1 MKNLNE
7 KLGAKLD
14 RTKLSA
20 GADES
25 DLLFEYKSEP
35 IENLPYNILKA
46 GENACKIITFCDK
59 IGSTMRDVSCGLRG
73 VMSDKTKGKSEEN
86 GSILNDLCGAEKNKS
101 KGKCSVSKMSGS
113 GKNSASKMS
122 GSGKIGVQKSES
134 EKNGGE
140 GVKEI
145 SQGESIGL
153 KEQIANGQSLCDAEE
168 VERESVRR
176 KVSGVSDSENFRSES
191 EKSGSGRKNLRSNL
205 NEDVDG
211 SYYKASH
218 LKNDFSGS
226 VTDEKENFQNVSVE
240 NESGRAGREKC
251 VKLSDAEKREIR
263 ELARLRVAE
272 MQKMEEGVHPVFM
285 RGATRVLSDKDK
297 IRLENE
303 YVKFGLRAKNE
314 NAEAGE
320 EVNYGSESANQNGE
334 SVLVDA
340 SERNDVRFGKGES
353 VELGND
359 INVVG
364 NGEGARY
371 GNGEDTRLNNG
382 SNIRIDNGEGVK
394 LKSKCPIDFLG
405 NGNKG
410 VSYNSKQENLD
421 DGFSY
426 VGSSLKGLD
435 EYEQVSKCILCSPN
449 VAYGERV
456 DDEYAKNDLIS
467 YGRLVFDNSDNVNKD
482 LDGDLERIGKVSNK
496 NLDGKTAGVSK
507 LMSQSEEKIGA
518 NVKTSVDEKL
528 GAGRVDNSGFESE
541 NVGKCKS
548 NANKFKSSS
557 EDGNNVNVCG
567 VSKSA
572 VGNTTSVGEMVE
584 NSQAES
590 FVDRDLELQE
600 KSKRKKGKAKAYI
613 VGAGDVND
621 CFPAGK
627 FDNFDRK
634 MVLNASVI
642 GLDEEFIPMEV
653 KNCELLNM
661 RLDKRDVKFWGEK
674 EWAKFFIKVDPCLNM
689 CIDYCD
695 RLVEKM
701 VMLGGFST
709 ESMAYGSAENMFND
723 MIDLIERKKM
733 YLRLKKFVDRLKKEL
748 DAVDEKIIA
757 YFVFGENTK
766 DELLEIMSRRTVYR
780 RASKIIK
787 KLADFCVARGYTASW
802 LYEKFGMVV

>member
-14 RTKLSA
+14 RTNLSA

-101 KGKCSVSKMSGS
+101 KSNFRV
-113 GKNSASKMS
+113 SKMS

-176 KVSGVSDSENFRSES
+176 KFSGVSDSENFGSES
-191 EKSGSGRKNLRSNL
+191 EKSGSGRKNLRANL
-205 NEDVDG
+205 NKDVGNG

-218 LKNDFSGS
+218 FKNDFSGS
-226 VTDEKENFQNVSVE
+226 VTDEKKNFQNVSVE

-320 EVNYGSESANQNGE
+320 EINYGSESANQNGE

-382 SNIRIDNGEGVK
+382 SNIRIDNGESVKLDNGEGVK

-410 VSYNSKQENLD
+410 VSYNSKQGNLD

-449 VAYGERV
+449 VAYGESV
-456 DDEYAKNDLIS
+456 DDEYAKNDLVS

-482 LDGDLERIGKVSNK
+482 LDGDLERTGEVSNK
-496 NLDGKTAGVSK
+496 NLDGKKAGVSK
-507 LMSQSEEKIGA
+507 LMSRSEEKIGA

-548 NANKFKSSS
+548 NDS
-557 EDGNNVNVCG
+557 EFESGESVCG

-584 NSQAES
+584 NSQVES

-600 KSKRKKGKAKAYI
+600 KSKRKKGKSKAYI

-701 VMLGGFST
+701 VMLGGFT
-709 ESMAYGSAENMFND
+709 AESMAYGSAENMFND

-733 YLRLKKFVDRLKKEL
+733 YLRLKKFVDRMKKEL

>member
-73 VMSDKTKGKSEEN
+73 IMSDKTKGKSEEN

-113 GKNSASKMS
+113 GK
-122 GSGKIGVQKSES
+122 IGVQKSES
-134 EKNGGE
+134 EKNSGE

-176 KVSGVSDSENFRSES
+176 KVSGVSDSENLESES

-205 NEDVDG
+205 NKDVGNG

-218 LKNDFSGS
+218 FKNDFSGS

-334 SVLVDA
+334 
-340 SERNDVRFGKGES
+340 
-353 VELGND
+353 
-359 INVVG
+359 
-364 NGEGARY
+364 
-371 GNGEDTRLNNG
+371 
-382 SNIRIDNGEGVK
+382 GVK

-410 VSYNSKQENLD
+410 VSYNSKQKNLD

-449 VAYGERV
+449 VAYGESV
-456 DDEYAKNDLIS
+456 DDEYAKNDLVS

-482 LDGDLERIGKVSNK
+482 LDGDLERTGKVSNK
-496 NLDGKTAGVSK
+496 NLDGKKAGVSK
-507 LMSQSEEKIGA
+507 LMSRSEEKIGA

-528 GAGRVDNSGFESE
+528 GDSRISESVLQSK
-541 NVGKCKS
+541 NFDKCKS
-548 NANKFKSSS
+548 NDS
-557 EDGNNVNVCG
+557 EFESGESACG

-584 NSQAES
+584 NSQVES

-780 RASKIIK
+780 RAS
-787 KLADFCVARGYTASW
+787 
-802 LYEKFGMVV
+802 

>member
-14 RTKLSA
+14 RTNLSA

-86 GSILNDLCGAEKNKS
+86 GSIMNDLCGAEKNKS

-113 GKNSASKMS
+113 GK
-122 GSGKIGVQKSES
+122 IGVQKSES
-134 EKNGGE
+134 EKNSGE

-176 KVSGVSDSENFRSES
+176 KVSGVSDSENFGSES

-205 NEDVDG
+205 NEDVGG

-218 LKNDFSGS
+218 FKNDSSGS

-320 EVNYGSESANQNGE
+320 EVNYGSK
-334 SVLVDA
+334 SVKL
-340 SERNDVRFGKGES
+340 
-353 VELGND
+353 
-359 INVVG
+359 
-364 NGEGARY
+364 
-371 GNGEDTRLNNG
+371 
-382 SNIRIDNGEGVK
+382 DNGEGVK

-449 VAYGERV
+449 VAYGESV
-456 DDEYAKNDLIS
+456 DDEYAKNDLVS

-482 LDGDLERIGKVSNK
+482 LDGDLERTGKVSNK
-496 NLDGKTAGVSK
+496 NLDGKTAGVGK
-507 LMSQSEEKIGA
+507 LMSRSEEKIGA

-548 NANKFKSSS
+548 NVNKFKSSS
-557 EDGNNVNVCG
+557 ADGNNVNVCG

-584 NSQAES
+584 NSQVES

-627 FDNFDRK
+627 VDNFDRK

>member
-1 MKNLNE
+1 MKILNE

-14 RTKLSA
+14 RTNLSA

-35 IENLPYNILKA
+35 IENLPYNILKT

-113 GKNSASKMS
+113 GK
-122 GSGKIGVQKSES
+122 IGVQKSES
-134 EKNGGE
+134 EKNSGGSE
-140 GVKEI
+140 KLLGGSV
-145 SQGESIGL
+145 GL

-205 NEDVDG
+205 NKDVGNG

-218 LKNDFSGS
+218 FKNDFSGS

-320 EVNYGSESANQNGE
+320 EVNCGSESANQN
-334 SVLVDA
+334 D
-340 SERNDVRFGKGES
+340 
-353 VELGND
+353 
-359 INVVG
+359 
-364 NGEGARY
+364 
-371 GNGEDTRLNNG
+371 
-382 SNIRIDNGEGVK
+382 EGVK

-449 VAYGERV
+449 VAYGESV
-456 DDEYAKNDLIS
+456 DDEYAKNDLVS

-482 LDGDLERIGKVSNK
+482 LDGDLERTGKVSNK
-496 NLDGKTAGVSK
+496 NLDGKKAGVGK
-507 LMSQSEEKIGA
+507 LMSRSEEKIGA

-548 NANKFKSSS
+548 NDSEFESSS

-572 VGNTTSVGEMVE
+572 VGNTTSVDEMVE
-584 NSQAES
+584 NSQVES
-590 FVDRDLELQE
+590 FEDRDTELQE
-600 KSKRKKGKAKAYI
+600 KSKRKKGKTKAYI

-701 VMLGGFST
+701 VMLGGFT
-709 ESMAYGSAENMFND
+709 AESMAYGSAENMFND

>member
-73 VMSDKTKGKSEEN
+73 IMSDKTKGKSEEN

-113 GKNSASKMS
+113 GKF
-122 GSGKIGVQKSES
+122 GVQKSES
-134 EKNGGE
+134 EKNSGGS
-140 GVKEI
+140 VKLLGG
-145 SQGESIGL
+145 SVGL

-176 KVSGVSDSENFRSES
+176 KVSGVSDSENFGSES

-205 NEDVDG
+205 NKDVGNG

-218 LKNDFSGS
+218 FKNDFSGS

-320 EVNYGSESANQNGE
+320 EVNCGSES
-334 SVLVDA
+334 VKL
-340 SERNDVRFGKGES
+340 
-353 VELGND
+353 
-359 INVVG
+359 
-364 NGEGARY
+364 
-371 GNGEDTRLNNG
+371 
-382 SNIRIDNGEGVK
+382 DNGEVVK

-410 VSYNSKQENLD
+410 VSYNSKQKNLD

-449 VAYGERV
+449 VAYGESV
-456 DDEYAKNDLIS
+456 DDEYAKNDLVS

-482 LDGDLERIGKVSNK
+482 LDGDLERTGKVSNK
-496 NLDGKTAGVSK
+496 NLDGKKAGVGK
-507 LMSQSEEKIGA
+507 LMSRSEEKIGA

-584 NSQAES
+584 NSQVES
-590 FVDRDLELQE
+590 FVDRDSELQE

-627 FDNFDRK
+627 VDNFDRK

>member
-14 RTKLSA
+14 RTNLSA

-73 VMSDKTKGKSEEN
+73 IMSDKTKGKSEEN

-101 KGKCSVSKMSGS
+101 KSNFRV
-113 GKNSASKMS
+113 SKMS

-176 KVSGVSDSENFRSES
+176 KVSGVSDSESLESES

-205 NEDVDG
+205 NKDVGNG

-218 LKNDFSGS
+218 FKNDFSGS

-320 EVNYGSESANQNGE
+320 EVNYGSK
-334 SVLVDA
+334 SVKL
-340 SERNDVRFGKGES
+340 
-353 VELGND
+353 
-359 INVVG
+359 
-364 NGEGARY
+364 
-371 GNGEDTRLNNG
+371 
-382 SNIRIDNGEGVK
+382 DNGEGVK

-410 VSYNSKQENLD
+410 VSYISKQENLD

-449 VAYGERV
+449 VAYGESV
-456 DDEYAKNDLIS
+456 DDEYAKNDLVS

-482 LDGDLERIGKVSNK
+482 LDGDLERTGKVSNK
-496 NLDGKTAGVSK
+496 NLDGKTAGVGK
-507 LMSQSEEKIGA
+507 LMSRSEEKIGA

-584 NSQAES
+584 NAQVES

-733 YLRLKKFVDRLKKEL
+733 YLRLKNFVDRLKKEL

>member
-134 EKNGGE
+134 EKNSGGS
-140 GVKEI
+140 VKLL
-145 SQGESIGL
+145 GESIGL
-153 KEQIANGQSLCDAEE
+153 KEQIANGQSLCNAEE

-176 KVSGVSDSENFRSES
+176 KVNDVSDSEGLESES
-191 EKSGSGRKNLRSNL
+191 EKSGSGRKNLRVNL
-205 NEDVDG
+205 NEDVGNG

-218 LKNDFSGS
+218 FKNDFSGS

-320 EVNYGSESANQNGE
+320 EVNCGSECANQ
-334 SVLVDA
+334 
-340 SERNDVRFGKGES
+340 
-353 VELGND
+353 
-359 INVVG
+359 
-364 NGEGARY
+364 
-371 GNGEDTRLNNG
+371 
-382 SNIRIDNGEGVK
+382 NGEGVK

-410 VSYNSKQENLD
+410 VSYNSKQKNLD

-449 VAYGERV
+449 VAYGESV
-456 DDEYAKNDLIS
+456 DDEYAKNDLVS

-482 LDGDLERIGKVSNK
+482 LDGDLERTGKVSNK
-496 NLDGKTAGVSK
+496 NLDGKKAGVSK
-507 LMSQSEEKIGA
+507 LMSRSEEKIGA

-548 NANKFKSSS
+548 NDS
-557 EDGNNVNVCG
+557 EFESGESACG

-572 VGNTTSVGEMVE
+572 VGNTTSVGEMVG

-590 FVDRDLELQE
+590 FVDRDSELQE
-600 KSKRKKGKAKAYI
+600 KSKRKKGKTKAYI

-701 VMLGGFST
+701 VMLGGFT
-709 ESMAYGSAENMFND
+709 AESMAYGSAENMFND

>member
-14 RTKLSA
+14 RTNLSA

-86 GSILNDLCGAEKNKS
+86 GAILNDLCGAEKNKS
-101 KGKCSVSKMSGS
+101 KSKCSV
-113 GKNSASKMS
+113 SKMS

-134 EKNGGE
+134 EKNSGE

-176 KVSGVSDSENFRSES
+176 KVSSVSGSENFGSES

-205 NEDVDG
+205 NKDVGNG

-218 LKNDFSGS
+218 FKNDFSGS

-320 EVNYGSESANQNGE
+320 EVNYGSES
-334 SVLVDA
+334 VKL
-340 SERNDVRFGKGES
+340 
-353 VELGND
+353 
-359 INVVG
+359 
-364 NGEGARY
+364 
-371 GNGEDTRLNNG
+371 
-382 SNIRIDNGEGVK
+382 DNGEGVK

-410 VSYNSKQENLD
+410 VSYNSKQKNLD

-449 VAYGERV
+449 VAYGESV
-456 DDEYAKNDLIS
+456 DDEYAKNDLVS

-482 LDGDLERIGKVSNK
+482 LDGDLERTGKVSNK
-496 NLDGKTAGVSK
+496 NLDGKKAGVSK
-507 LMSQSEEKIGA
+507 LMSRSEEKIGA

-584 NSQAES
+584 NSQVES

>member
-14 RTKLSA
+14 RTNLSA

-134 EKNGGE
+134 EKNGSE

-176 KVSGVSDSENFRSES
+176 KVSGVSDSENFGSES
-191 EKSGSGRKNLRSNL
+191 EKSGSGRKNLRANL
-205 NEDVDG
+205 NKDVGNG
-211 SYYKASH
+211 SHYKASH
-218 LKNDFSGS
+218 FKNDFSGS
-226 VTDEKENFQNVSVE
+226 VTDEKKNFQNVSVE

-314 NAEAGE
+314 NTEAGE
-320 EVNYGSESANQNGE
+320 KVNYGSESANQN
-334 SVLVDA
+334 D
-340 SERNDVRFGKGES
+340 ES
-353 VELGND
+353 VELG
-359 INVVG
+359 
-364 NGEGARY
+364 
-371 GNGEDTRLNNG
+371 
-382 SNIRIDNGEGVK
+382 NGEGVK

-449 VAYGERV
+449 VAYGESV
-456 DDEYAKNDLIS
+456 DDEYAKNDLVS

-482 LDGDLERIGKVSNK
+482 LDGDLERTGKVSNK
-496 NLDGKTAGVSK
+496 NLDGKKAGVGK
-507 LMSQSEEKIGA
+507 LMSRSEEKIGA

-548 NANKFKSSS
+548 NVNKFKNSS
-557 EDGNNVNVCG
+557 EDGNNVSACG

-584 NSQAES
+584 NSQFES

-600 KSKRKKGKAKAYI
+600 KSKRKKGKSKAYI

>member
-14 RTKLSA
+14 RTNLSA

-86 GSILNDLCGAEKNKS
+86 GSIMNDLCGAEKNKS
-101 KGKCSVSKMSGS
+101 KSKCSV
-113 GKNSASKMS
+113 SKMS

-134 EKNGGE
+134 EKNSGGS
-140 GVKEI
+140 VKLLGG
-145 SQGESIGL
+145 SVGL

-168 VERESVRR
+168 VESESVRR
-176 KVSGVSDSENFRSES
+176 KVSGVSGSENFGSES

-205 NEDVDG
+205 NKDVGNG

-218 LKNDFSGS
+218 FKNDFSGS

-320 EVNYGSESANQNGE
+320 EVNYGS
-334 SVLVDA
+334 
-340 SERNDVRFGKGES
+340 KS
-353 VELGND
+353 VEL
-359 INVVG
+359 
-364 NGEGARY
+364 
-371 GNGEDTRLNNG
+371 
-382 SNIRIDNGEGVK
+382 DNGEGVK

-410 VSYNSKQENLD
+410 VSYNSKQKNLD

-449 VAYGERV
+449 VAYGESV
-456 DDEYAKNDLIS
+456 DDEYAKNDLVS

-482 LDGDLERIGKVSNK
+482 LDGDLERTGKVSNK
-496 NLDGKTAGVSK
+496 NLDGKTAGVGK
-507 LMSQSEEKIGA
+507 LMSRSEEKIGA

-548 NANKFKSSS
+548 NVNKFKSSS

-584 NSQAES
+584 NSQVES

-627 FDNFDRK
+627 VDNFDRK

-802 LYEKFGMVV
+802 LYEKFGMV

>member
-14 RTKLSA
+14 RTNLSA

-113 GKNSASKMS
+113 GK
-122 GSGKIGVQKSES
+122 IGVQKSES
-134 EKNGGE
+134 EKNSGE

-176 KVSGVSDSENFRSES
+176 KVSSVSGSENFGSES

-205 NEDVDG
+205 NKDVGNG

-218 LKNDFSGS
+218 FKNDFSGS
-226 VTDEKENFQNVSVE
+226 ETDEKENFQNVSVE

-320 EVNYGSESANQNGE
+320 EVNYGSK
-334 SVLVDA
+334 SVKL
-340 SERNDVRFGKGES
+340 
-353 VELGND
+353 
-359 INVVG
+359 
-364 NGEGARY
+364 
-371 GNGEDTRLNNG
+371 
-382 SNIRIDNGEGVK
+382 DNGEGVK

-410 VSYNSKQENLD
+410 VSYNSKQKNLD

-449 VAYGERV
+449 VAYGESV
-456 DDEYAKNDLIS
+456 DDEYAKNDLVS

-482 LDGDLERIGKVSNK
+482 LDGDLERVGKVSNK
-496 NLDGKTAGVSK
+496 NLDGKKAGVGK
-507 LMSQSEEKIGA
+507 LMSRSEEKIGA

-528 GAGRVDNSGFESE
+528 GDSRISESVLQSK
-541 NVGKCKS
+541 NFGKCKS
-548 NANKFKSSS
+548 NDS
-557 EDGNNVNVCG
+557 EFESGESACG

-584 NSQAES
+584 NSQVES

-600 KSKRKKGKAKAYI
+600 KSKRKKGKSKAYI

>member
-14 RTKLSA
+14 RTNLSA

-73 VMSDKTKGKSEEN
+73 IMSDKTKGKSEEN

-101 KGKCSVSKMSGS
+101 KSNFRV
-113 GKNSASKMS
+113 SKMS

-176 KVSGVSDSENFRSES
+176 KVSGVSDSESLESES

-205 NEDVDG
+205 NKDVGNG

-218 LKNDFSGS
+218 FKNDFSGS

-320 EVNYGSESANQNGE
+320 EVNYGSES
-334 SVLVDA
+334 VKL
-340 SERNDVRFGKGES
+340 
-353 VELGND
+353 
-359 INVVG
+359 
-364 NGEGARY
+364 
-371 GNGEDTRLNNG
+371 
-382 SNIRIDNGEGVK
+382 DNGEGVK

-410 VSYNSKQENLD
+410 VSYNSKQKNLD

-449 VAYGERV
+449 VAYGESV
-456 DDEYAKNDLIS
+456 DDEYAKNDLVS

-482 LDGDLERIGKVSNK
+482 LDGDLERTGKVSNK
-496 NLDGKTAGVSK
+496 NLDGKKAGVSK
-507 LMSQSEEKIGA
+507 LMSRSEEKIGA

-584 NSQAES
+584 NSQVES

>member
-73 VMSDKTKGKSEEN
+73 VMSDKAKGKSEEN

-101 KGKCSVSKMSGS
+101 KGKCSV
-113 GKNSASKMS
+113 SKMS

-176 KVSGVSDSENFRSES
+176 KVSGVSDSENLERES
-191 EKSGSGRKNLRSNL
+191 EKSGSGRKNLRANL
-205 NEDVDG
+205 NKDVGNG

-218 LKNDFSGS
+218 FKNDFSGS
-226 VTDEKENFQNVSVE
+226 VTDEKENFQNVSAE

-320 EVNYGSESANQNGE
+320 EVNCGSESANQ
-334 SVLVDA
+334 
-340 SERNDVRFGKGES
+340 
-353 VELGND
+353 
-359 INVVG
+359 
-364 NGEGARY
+364 
-371 GNGEDTRLNNG
+371 
-382 SNIRIDNGEGVK
+382 NGEGVK

-410 VSYNSKQENLD
+410 VSYNSKQKNLD

-449 VAYGERV
+449 VAYGESV
-456 DDEYAKNDLIS
+456 DDEYTKNDLIS
-467 YGRLVFDNSDNVNKD
+467 YGRLVFDNSDNVNKN
-482 LDGDLERIGKVSNK
+482 LDGDLERTGKFSNK
-496 NLDGKTAGVSK
+496 NLDGKKAGVGK
-507 LMSQSEEKIGA
+507 LMSRSEEKIGA

-584 NSQAES
+584 NSQFES

-748 DAVDEKIIA
+748 DTVDEKIIA

>member
-101 KGKCSVSKMSGS
+101 KSKCSV
-113 GKNSASKMS
+113 SKMS

-134 EKNGGE
+134 EKNGG
-140 GVKEI
+140 GSVKLLGG
-145 SQGESIGL
+145 SVGL

-176 KVSGVSDSENFRSES
+176 KVSSVSDSENFGSES
-191 EKSGSGRKNLRSNL
+191 EKSGSGRKNLRANL
-205 NEDVDG
+205 NKDVGNG

-218 LKNDFSGS
+218 FKNDFSGS

-251 VKLSDAEKREIR
+251 VKLSDAEKGEIR

-314 NAEAGE
+314 NAEEGE
-320 EVNYGSESANQNGE
+320 EVNCGSESANQ
-334 SVLVDA
+334 
-340 SERNDVRFGKGES
+340 
-353 VELGND
+353 
-359 INVVG
+359 
-364 NGEGARY
+364 
-371 GNGEDTRLNNG
+371 
-382 SNIRIDNGEGVK
+382 NGEGVK

-410 VSYNSKQENLD
+410 VSYNSKQKNLD

-449 VAYGERV
+449 VAYGESV

-496 NLDGKTAGVSK
+496 NLDGKTAGVGK
-507 LMSQSEEKIGA
+507 LMSRSEEEIGA

-548 NANKFKSSS
+548 NANNFKSSS
-557 EDGNNVNVCG
+557 EDGNNVSACG

-584 NSQAES
+584 NSQFES

-613 VGAGDVND
+613 VEAGDVND

>member
-86 GSILNDLCGAEKNKS
+86 GSIMNDLCGAEKNKGES
-101 KGKCSVSKMSGS
+101 KFRVSKMSGS

-134 EKNGGE
+134 EK
-140 GVKEI
+140 
-145 SQGESIGL
+145 
-153 KEQIANGQSLCDAEE
+153 
-168 VERESVRR
+168 
-176 KVSGVSDSENFRSES
+176 
-191 EKSGSGRKNLRSNL
+191 SGSGRKNLRSNS
-205 NEDVDG
+205 NKDVGNG

-218 LKNDFSGS
+218 FKNDFSGS
-226 VTDEKENFQNVSVE
+226 VMDEKENFQNVSVE

-320 EVNYGSESANQNGE
+320 EVNCGSESANQ
-334 SVLVDA
+334 
-340 SERNDVRFGKGES
+340 
-353 VELGND
+353 
-359 INVVG
+359 
-364 NGEGARY
+364 
-371 GNGEDTRLNNG
+371 
-382 SNIRIDNGEGVK
+382 NGEGVK

-410 VSYNSKQENLD
+410 VSYNSKQKNLD

-449 VAYGERV
+449 VAYGESV
-456 DDEYAKNDLIS
+456 DDEYAKNDLVS

-482 LDGDLERIGKVSNK
+482 LDGDLERTGKFSNK
-496 NLDGKTAGVSK
+496 NLDGKKAGVGK
-507 LMSQSEEKIGA
+507 LMSRSEEKIGA

-528 GAGRVDNSGFESE
+528 GDSRISESVLQSK
-541 NVGKCKS
+541 NFGKCKS
-548 NANKFKSSS
+548 NDS
-557 EDGNNVNVCG
+557 EFESGESACG

-600 KSKRKKGKAKAYI
+600 KSKRKKGKSKAYI

>member
-14 RTKLSA
+14 RTNLSA

-73 VMSDKTKGKSEEN
+73 AMSDKTKGKSEEN

-113 GKNSASKMS
+113 GK
-122 GSGKIGVQKSES
+122 IGVQKSES
-134 EKNGGE
+134 EKNSGGS
-140 GVKEI
+140 VKLLGG
-145 SQGESIGL
+145 SVGL

-176 KVSGVSDSENFRSES
+176 KVSGVSDSENFGSES
-191 EKSGSGRKNLRSNL
+191 EKSGSGRKNLRANL
-205 NEDVDG
+205 DKDVGND

-340 SERNDVRFGKGES
+340 SERNAVRFGKGES
-353 VELGND
+353 VKL
-359 INVVG
+359 
-364 NGEGARY
+364 
-371 GNGEDTRLNNG
+371 
-382 SNIRIDNGEGVK
+382 DNGEGVK

-410 VSYNSKQENLD
+410 VSYNSKQKNLD

-449 VAYGERV
+449 VAYGESV
-456 DDEYAKNDLIS
+456 DDEYAKNDLVS

-482 LDGDLERIGKVSNK
+482 LDGDLERTGKVSNK
-496 NLDGKTAGVSK
+496 NLDGKTAGVGK
-507 LMSQSEEKIGA
+507 LMSRSEEKIGA

-548 NANKFKSSS
+548 NVNKFKSSS

-584 NSQAES
+584 NSQVES

-600 KSKRKKGKAKAYI
+600 KSKRKKGKSKAYI

-627 FDNFDRK
+627 VDNFDRK

>member
-1 MKNLNE
+1 MK
-7 KLGAKLD
+7 
-14 RTKLSA
+14 
-20 GADES
+20 
-25 DLLFEYKSEP
+25 EP

-73 VMSDKTKGKSEEN
+73 IMSDKTKGKSEEN

-101 KGKCSVSKMSGS
+101 KSNFRV
-113 GKNSASKMS
+113 SKMS

-140 GVKEI
+140 GVKLLGG
-145 SQGESIGL
+145 SVGL

-168 VERESVRR
+168 VESESVRR
-176 KVSGVSDSENFRSES
+176 KVSGVSGSENFGSES

-205 NEDVDG
+205 NKDVGNG

-218 LKNDFSGS
+218 FKNDFSGS

-320 EVNYGSESANQNGE
+320 EVNYGSES
-334 SVLVDA
+334 VKL
-340 SERNDVRFGKGES
+340 
-353 VELGND
+353 
-359 INVVG
+359 
-364 NGEGARY
+364 
-371 GNGEDTRLNNG
+371 
-382 SNIRIDNGEGVK
+382 DNGEGVK

-410 VSYNSKQENLD
+410 VSYNSKQKNLD

-449 VAYGERV
+449 VAYGESV
-456 DDEYAKNDLIS
+456 DDEYAKNDLVS

-482 LDGDLERIGKVSNK
+482 LDGDLERTGKVSNK
-496 NLDGKTAGVSK
+496 NLDGKKAGVSK
-507 LMSQSEEKIGA
+507 SMSRSEEKIGA

-584 NSQAES
+584 NSQVES

>member
-14 RTKLSA
+14 RTNLSA

-73 VMSDKTKGKSEEN
+73 IMSDKTKGKSEEN
-86 GSILNDLCGAEKNKS
+86 GAIMNDLCGAEKNKS
-101 KGKCSVSKMSGS
+101 KSKCSV
-113 GKNSASKMS
+113 SKMS

-134 EKNGGE
+134 EKNSGE

-176 KVSGVSDSENFRSES
+176 KVNGVSDSENFGSES
-191 EKSGSGRKNLRSNL
+191 EKSGSGRKNLRANL
-205 NEDVDG
+205 NEDVGNG
-211 SYYKASH
+211 SHYKASH
-218 LKNDFSGS
+218 FKNDFSGS
-226 VTDEKENFQNVSVE
+226 VTDEKKNFQNVSVE

-314 NAEAGE
+314 NTEAGE
-320 EVNYGSESANQNGE
+320 KVNYGSESANQNDE
-334 SVLVDA
+334 RVLVDA

-364 NGEGARY
+364 NGE
-371 GNGEDTRLNNG
+371 DTRLNNG
-382 SNIRIDNGEGVK
+382 SNIRIDNGESANQNGEGVK

-449 VAYGERV
+449 VAYGESV
-456 DDEYAKNDLIS
+456 DDEYAKNDLVS

-482 LDGDLERIGKVSNK
+482 LDGDLERVGKVSNK
-496 NLDGKTAGVSK
+496 NLDGKKAGVGK
-507 LMSQSEEKIGA
+507 LMSRSEEKIGA

-548 NANKFKSSS
+548 NAS
-557 EDGNNVNVCG
+557 EFESGESACG

-572 VGNTTSVGEMVE
+572 VGNTTSVGEMVG

-600 KSKRKKGKAKAYI
+600 KSKRKKGKSKAYI

-701 VMLGGFST
+701 VMLGGFT
-709 ESMAYGSAENMFND
+709 AESMAYGSAENMFND

>member
-86 GSILNDLCGAEKNKS
+86 GSILNDLCGAEKNKGES
-101 KGKCSVSKMSGS
+101 KFRV
-113 GKNSASKMS
+113 SKMS

-134 EKNGGE
+134 EKNSGGS
-140 GVKEI
+140 VKEI

-176 KVSGVSDSENFRSES
+176 KVSGVSDSENFGSES

-205 NEDVDG
+205 NKDVGNG

-218 LKNDFSGS
+218 FKNDFSGS

-364 NGEGARY
+364 NGE
-371 GNGEDTRLNNG
+371 DTRLNNG

-405 NGNKG
+405 NGNNG

-426 VGSSLKGLD
+426 VGSSLKGVD

-449 VAYGERV
+449 VAYGESV
-456 DDEYAKNDLIS
+456 DDEYAKNDLVS

-496 NLDGKTAGVSK
+496 NLDGKKAGVCK
-507 LMSQSEEKIGA
+507 LMSRSEEKIGA

-548 NANKFKSSS
+548 NDS
-557 EDGNNVNVCG
+557 EFESGESACG

-584 NSQAES
+584 NSQVES

-600 KSKRKKGKAKAYI
+600 KFKRKKGKSKAYI

>member
-73 VMSDKTKGKSEEN
+73 IMSDKTKGKSEEN

-113 GKNSASKMS
+113 GK
-122 GSGKIGVQKSES
+122 IGVQKSES
-134 EKNGGE
+134 EKNSGE

-176 KVSGVSDSENFRSES
+176 KVSGVSDSENFGGES

-205 NEDVDG
+205 NKDVGNG

-218 LKNDFSGS
+218 FKNDFSGS

-320 EVNYGSESANQNGE
+320 EVNYGSES
-334 SVLVDA
+334 VKL
-340 SERNDVRFGKGES
+340 
-353 VELGND
+353 
-359 INVVG
+359 
-364 NGEGARY
+364 
-371 GNGEDTRLNNG
+371 
-382 SNIRIDNGEGVK
+382 DNGEGVK

-410 VSYNSKQENLD
+410 VSYISKQENLD

-449 VAYGERV
+449 VAYGESV
-456 DDEYAKNDLIS
+456 DDEYAKNDLVS

-482 LDGDLERIGKVSNK
+482 LDGDLERTGKVSNK
-496 NLDGKTAGVSK
+496 NLDGKKAGVSK
-507 LMSQSEEKIGA
+507 LMSRSEEKIGA

-528 GAGRVDNSGFESE
+528 GDSRISESVLQSK
-541 NVGKCKS
+541 NFDKCKS
-548 NANKFKSSS
+548 NDS
-557 EDGNNVNVCG
+557 EFESGESACG

-584 NSQAES
+584 NAQVES

-600 KSKRKKGKAKAYI
+600 KSKRKKGKVKAYI

-787 KLADFCVARGYTASW
+787 KLADFCVSRGYTASW

>member
-14 RTKLSA
+14 RTKLSV

-113 GKNSASKMS
+113 GK
-122 GSGKIGVQKSES
+122 IGVQKSES
-134 EKNGGE
+134 EKNSGE
-140 GVKEI
+140 GVKLLGG
-145 SQGESIGL
+145 SVGL
-153 KEQIANGQSLCDAEE
+153 KEQIANGQSLCDTEE

-176 KVSGVSDSENFRSES
+176 KVSGVSDSENFGSES

-205 NEDVDG
+205 NKDVGNG

-218 LKNDFSGS
+218 FKNDFSGS

-371 GNGEDTRLNNG
+371 GNGEDARLNNG

-426 VGSSLKGLD
+426 VGSSLKGVD

-449 VAYGERV
+449 VAYGESV
-456 DDEYAKNDLIS
+456 DDEYAKNDLVS

-482 LDGDLERIGKVSNK
+482 LDGDLERVGKVSNK
-496 NLDGKTAGVSK
+496 NLDGKKAGVSK
-507 LMSQSEEKIGA
+507 LMSRSEEKIGA

-528 GAGRVDNSGFESE
+528 GFGRVDNSGVESE

-548 NANKFKSSS
+548 NDS
-557 EDGNNVNVCG
+557 EYESGESACG

-584 NSQAES
+584 NSQFES
-590 FVDRDLELQE
+590 FVDRGLELQE

>member
-73 VMSDKTKGKSEEN
+73 IMSDKTKGKSEEN

-113 GKNSASKMS
+113 GK
-122 GSGKIGVQKSES
+122 IGVQKSES
-134 EKNGGE
+134 EKNSGE

-176 KVSGVSDSENFRSES
+176 KVSGVSDSENLESES

-205 NEDVDG
+205 NKDVGNG

-218 LKNDFSGS
+218 FKNDFSGS

-334 SVLVDA
+334 
-340 SERNDVRFGKGES
+340 
-353 VELGND
+353 
-359 INVVG
+359 
-364 NGEGARY
+364 
-371 GNGEDTRLNNG
+371 
-382 SNIRIDNGEGVK
+382 GVK

-410 VSYNSKQENLD
+410 VSYNSKQKNLD

-449 VAYGERV
+449 VAYGESV
-456 DDEYAKNDLIS
+456 DDEYAKNDLVS

-482 LDGDLERIGKVSNK
+482 LDGDLERTGKVSNK
-496 NLDGKTAGVSK
+496 NLDGKKAGVSK
-507 LMSQSEEKIGA
+507 LMSRSEEKIGA

-528 GAGRVDNSGFESE
+528 GDSRISESVLQSK
-541 NVGKCKS
+541 NFDKCKS
-548 NANKFKSSS
+548 NDS
-557 EDGNNVNVCG
+557 EFESGESACG

-584 NSQAES
+584 NSQVES

>member
-101 KGKCSVSKMSGS
+101 KSNFRV
-113 GKNSASKMS
+113 SKMS

-153 KEQIANGQSLCDAEE
+153 KEQIADGQSLCDAEE

-176 KVSGVSDSENFRSES
+176 KVGGVSDSENFGSES

-205 NEDVDG
+205 NKDVGNG

-320 EVNYGSESANQNGE
+320 EVNYGSESANQNGG

-340 SERNDVRFGKGES
+340 NERNDVRFGKGES

-382 SNIRIDNGEGVK
+382 SNIRIDNGESVELDNGEGVK

-410 VSYNSKQENLD
+410 VSYNSKQKNLD

-449 VAYGERV
+449 VAYGESV
-456 DDEYAKNDLIS
+456 DDEYAKNDLVS

-496 NLDGKTAGVSK
+496 NLDGKKAGVGK
-507 LMSQSEEKIGA
+507 LMSRSEEKIGA

-548 NANKFKSSS
+548 NDS
-557 EDGNNVNVCG
+557 EFESGESACG

-584 NSQAES
+584 NSQVES

-600 KSKRKKGKAKAYI
+600 KSKRKKGKSKAYI

>member
-101 KGKCSVSKMSGS
+101 KSNFRV
-113 GKNSASKMS
+113 SKMS

-134 EKNGGE
+134 EKNSDGSVKLLGGS
-140 GVKEI
+140 V
-145 SQGESIGL
+145 GL

-205 NEDVDG
+205 NKDVGNG

-240 NESGRAGREKC
+240 NGRGRAGREKC
-251 VKLSDAEKREIR
+251 VKLSDTEKREIR

-364 NGEGARY
+364 NGE
-371 GNGEDTRLNNG
+371 DTRLNNG

-410 VSYNSKQENLD
+410 VSYNSKQKNLD

-449 VAYGERV
+449 VAYGESV
-456 DDEYAKNDLIS
+456 DDEYAKNDLVS

-482 LDGDLERIGKVSNK
+482 LDGDLERVGKVSNK
-496 NLDGKTAGVSK
+496 NLDGKTAGVGK
-507 LMSQSEEKIGA
+507 LMSRSEEKIGA

-528 GAGRVDNSGFESE
+528 GDSRISESVLQSK
-541 NVGKCKS
+541 NFGKCKS
-548 NANKFKSSS
+548 NDS
-557 EDGNNVNVCG
+557 EFESGESACG

-584 NSQAES
+584 NSQVES

-600 KSKRKKGKAKAYI
+600 KSTRKKGKSKAYI

>member
-113 GKNSASKMS
+113 GK
-122 GSGKIGVQKSES
+122 IGVQKSES
-134 EKNGGE
+134 EKNGG
-140 GVKEI
+140 GSVKLLGG
-145 SQGESIGL
+145 SVGL

-176 KVSGVSDSENFRSES
+176 KVSGVSDNENFGSES

-205 NEDVDG
+205 NKDVGNG

-226 VTDEKENFQNVSVE
+226 VTDEKENFQNVSFE

-353 VELGND
+353 ANQ
-359 INVVG
+359 
-364 NGEGARY
+364 
-371 GNGEDTRLNNG
+371 
-382 SNIRIDNGEGVK
+382 NGEGVK

-449 VAYGERV
+449 VAYGESV
-456 DDEYAKNDLIS
+456 DDEYAKNDLVS

-482 LDGDLERIGKVSNK
+482 LDGDLERTGKVSNK
-496 NLDGKTAGVSK
+496 NLDGKTAGVGK
-507 LMSQSEEKIGA
+507 LMSRSEEKIGA

-584 NSQAES
+584 NSQVES

-600 KSKRKKGKAKAYI
+600 KSKRKKGKSKAYI

>member
-101 KGKCSVSKMSGS
+101 KSNFRV
-113 GKNSASKMS
+113 SKMS

-134 EKNGGE
+134 EKNSGGS
-140 GVKEI
+140 VKLLGG
-145 SQGESIGL
+145 SVGL

-205 NEDVDG
+205 NKDVGNG

-240 NESGRAGREKC
+240 NGRGRAGREKC
-251 VKLSDAEKREIR
+251 VKLSDTEKREIR

-364 NGEGARY
+364 NGE
-371 GNGEDTRLNNG
+371 DTRLNNG
-382 SNIRIDNGEGVK
+382 SNIRIDNGESVELDNGEGVK

-410 VSYNSKQENLD
+410 VSYNSKQKNLD

-449 VAYGERV
+449 VAYGESV
-456 DDEYAKNDLIS
+456 DDEYAKNDLVS

-482 LDGDLERIGKVSNK
+482 LDGDLERVGKVSNK
-496 NLDGKTAGVSK
+496 NLDGKTAGVGK
-507 LMSQSEEKIGA
+507 LMSRSEEKIGA

-548 NANKFKSSS
+548 NAS
-557 EDGNNVNVCG
+557 EYESGESACG

-584 NSQAES
+584 NSQVES

-600 KSKRKKGKAKAYI
+600 KSTRKKGKSKAYI

>member
-14 RTKLSA
+14 RTNLSA

-73 VMSDKTKGKSEEN
+73 IMSDKTKGKSEEN

-113 GKNSASKMS
+113 GK
-122 GSGKIGVQKSES
+122 IGVQKSES
-134 EKNGGE
+134 EKNSGE

-176 KVSGVSDSENFRSES
+176 KVSSVSDSENFGSES

-205 NEDVDG
+205 NKDVGNG

-240 NESGRAGREKC
+240 NESVKASREKC

-320 EVNYGSESANQNGE
+320 EINYGSESANQNGE
-334 SVLVDA
+334 SV
-340 SERNDVRFGKGES
+340 
-353 VELGND
+353 ELG
-359 INVVG
+359 
-364 NGEGARY
+364 
-371 GNGEDTRLNNG
+371 
-382 SNIRIDNGEGVK
+382 NGEGVK

-426 VGSSLKGLD
+426 VGSSLKGVD

-449 VAYGERV
+449 VAYGESV
-456 DDEYAKNDLIS
+456 DDEYAKNDLVS

-482 LDGDLERIGKVSNK
+482 LDGDLERVGKVSNK
-496 NLDGKTAGVSK
+496 NLDGKTAGVGK
-507 LMSQSEEKIGA
+507 LMSRSEEKIGA

-548 NANKFKSSS
+548 NDS
-557 EDGNNVNVCG
+557 EFESGESACG

-572 VGNTTSVGEMVE
+572 VGNTTSVGEMVG

-600 KSKRKKGKAKAYI
+600 KSKRKKGKSKAYI

-701 VMLGGFST
+701 VMLGGFT
-709 ESMAYGSAENMFND
+709 AESMAYGSAENMFND

>member
-14 RTKLSA
+14 RTNLSA

-73 VMSDKTKGKSEEN
+73 IMSDKTKGKSEEN

-134 EKNGGE
+134 EKNGGGSE
-140 GVKEI
+140 KPL
-145 SQGESIGL
+145 GESVDL

-176 KVSGVSDSENFRSES
+176 KVNSVSDSENLESES
-191 EKSGSGRKNLRSNL
+191 EKSGSGRKNLRANL
-205 NEDVDG
+205 NEDVGNG
-211 SYYKASH
+211 SHYKASH
-218 LKNDFSGS
+218 FKNDFSGS
-226 VTDEKENFQNVSVE
+226 VTDEKKIFQNVSVE

-251 VKLSDAEKREIR
+251 VKLSDTEKREIR

-297 IRLENE
+297 IRLKNE

-334 SVLVDA
+334 
-340 SERNDVRFGKGES
+340 
-353 VELGND
+353 
-359 INVVG
+359 
-364 NGEGARY
+364 
-371 GNGEDTRLNNG
+371 
-382 SNIRIDNGEGVK
+382 GVK

-410 VSYNSKQENLD
+410 VSYNSKQGNLD

-449 VAYGERV
+449 VAYGESV
-456 DDEYAKNDLIS
+456 DDEYAKNDLVS

-482 LDGDLERIGKVSNK
+482 LDGDLARVGKVSNK
-496 NLDGKTAGVSK
+496 NLDGKKAGVGK
-507 LMSQSEEKIGA
+507 LMSRSEEKIGA

-548 NANKFKSSS
+548 NANNFKSSS
-557 EDGNNVNVCG
+557 EDGNNVSACG

-584 NSQAES
+584 NSQFES
-590 FVDRDLELQE
+590 FVDRDSDLQE
-600 KSKRKKGKAKAYI
+600 KSKRKKGKSKAYI

-701 VMLGGFST
+701 VMLGGFT
-709 ESMAYGSAENMFND
+709 AESMAYGSAENMFND

>member
-14 RTKLSA
+14 RTNLSA

-113 GKNSASKMS
+113 GK
-122 GSGKIGVQKSES
+122 IGVQKSES
-134 EKNGGE
+134 EKNGSE

-153 KEQIANGQSLCDAEE
+153 KEQIANGQSLCDAEG

-176 KVSGVSDSENFRSES
+176 KVSGVSDSENFGSES
-191 EKSGSGRKNLRSNL
+191 EKSGSGRKNLRANL
-205 NEDVDG
+205 NKDVGNG

-218 LKNDFSGS
+218 FKNDFSGS

-364 NGEGARY
+364 NGE
-371 GNGEDTRLNNG
+371 DTRLNNG
-382 SNIRIDNGEGVK
+382 SNIRIDNGEIVELGNGEGVK

-405 NGNKG
+405 NGNNG
-410 VSYNSKQENLD
+410 VSYISKQENLD

-449 VAYGERV
+449 VAYGESV
-456 DDEYAKNDLIS
+456 DDEYAKNDLVS

-482 LDGDLERIGKVSNK
+482 LDGDFERIGKVSNK
-496 NLDGKTAGVSK
+496 NLDGKTAGVGK
-507 LMSQSEEKIGA
+507 LMSRSEEKIGA

-548 NANKFKSSS
+548 NDS
-557 EDGNNVNVCG
+557 EFESGESACG

-584 NSQAES
+584 NSQVES

-600 KSKRKKGKAKAYI
+600 KSKRKKGKSKAYI

>member
-14 RTKLSA
+14 RTNLSA

-86 GSILNDLCGAEKNKS
+86 GSIMNDLCGAEKNKS
-101 KGKCSVSKMSGS
+101 KSKCSV
-113 GKNSASKMS
+113 SKMS

-134 EKNGGE
+134 EKNSGGS
-140 GVKEI
+140 VKLLGG
-145 SQGESIGL
+145 SVGL

-168 VERESVRR
+168 VESESVRR
-176 KVSGVSDSENFRSES
+176 KVSGVSGSENFGSES

-205 NEDVDG
+205 NKDVGNG

-218 LKNDFSGS
+218 FKNDFSGS

-320 EVNYGSESANQNGE
+320 EVNYGS
-334 SVLVDA
+334 
-340 SERNDVRFGKGES
+340 KS
-353 VELGND
+353 VEL
-359 INVVG
+359 
-364 NGEGARY
+364 
-371 GNGEDTRLNNG
+371 
-382 SNIRIDNGEGVK
+382 DNGEGVK

-410 VSYNSKQENLD
+410 VSYNSKQKNLD

-449 VAYGERV
+449 VAYGESV
-456 DDEYAKNDLIS
+456 DDEYAKNDLVS

-482 LDGDLERIGKVSNK
+482 LDGDLERTGKVSNK
-496 NLDGKTAGVSK
+496 NLDGKTAGVGK
-507 LMSQSEEKIGA
+507 LMSRSEEKIGA

-548 NANKFKSSS
+548 NVNKFKSSS

-584 NSQAES
+584 NSQVES

-627 FDNFDRK
+627 VDNFDRK

>member
-86 GSILNDLCGAEKNKS
+86 GSILNDLCGAETNKS
-101 KGKCSVSKMSGS
+101 KGKCSV
-113 GKNSASKMS
+113 SKMS

-134 EKNGGE
+134 EKNGSE
-140 GVKEI
+140 GVK
-145 SQGESIGL
+145 
-153 KEQIANGQSLCDAEE
+153 
-168 VERESVRR
+168 
-176 KVSGVSDSENFRSES
+176 
-191 EKSGSGRKNLRSNL
+191 
-205 NEDVDG
+205 
-211 SYYKASH
+211 
-218 LKNDFSGS
+218 
-226 VTDEKENFQNVSVE
+226 
-240 NESGRAGREKC
+240 AGREKC
-251 VKLSDAEKREIR
+251 VRLSDAEKREIR

-272 MQKMEEGVHPVFM
+272 MQKMEECVHPVFM

-320 EVNYGSESANQNGE
+320 EVNRGSESANQNGE

-353 VELGND
+353 VEL
-359 INVVG
+359 
-364 NGEGARY
+364 
-371 GNGEDTRLNNG
+371 
-382 SNIRIDNGEGVK
+382 DNGEGVK

-426 VGSSLKGLD
+426 VGSSLKGVD

-449 VAYGERV
+449 VAYGESV
-456 DDEYAKNDLIS
+456 DDEYAKNDLVS

-482 LDGDLERIGKVSNK
+482 LDGDLERVGKISNK
-496 NLDGKTAGVSK
+496 NLDGKKAGVGK
-507 LMSQSEEKIGA
+507 LMSRSEEKIGA

-584 NSQAES
+584 NAQVES

>member
-101 KGKCSVSKMSGS
+101 KSNFRV
-113 GKNSASKMS
+113 SKMS

-134 EKNGGE
+134 EKNSGGS
-140 GVKEI
+140 VKLLGG
-145 SQGESIGL
+145 SVGL

-205 NEDVDG
+205 NKDVGNG

-240 NESGRAGREKC
+240 NGRGRAGREKC
-251 VKLSDAEKREIR
+251 VKLSDTEKREIR

-364 NGEGARY
+364 NGE
-371 GNGEDTRLNNG
+371 DTRLNNG
-382 SNIRIDNGEGVK
+382 SNIRIDNGESVELDNGEGVK

-410 VSYNSKQENLD
+410 VSYNSKQKNLD

-449 VAYGERV
+449 VAYGESV
-456 DDEYAKNDLIS
+456 DDEYAKNDLVS

-482 LDGDLERIGKVSNK
+482 LDGDLERVGKVSNK
-496 NLDGKTAGVSK
+496 NLDGKTAGVGK
-507 LMSQSEEKIGA
+507 LMSRSEEKIGA

-548 NANKFKSSS
+548 NAS
-557 EDGNNVNVCG
+557 EYESGESACG

-584 NSQAES
+584 NSQVES

-600 KSKRKKGKAKAYI
+600 KSTRKKGKSKAYI

-701 VMLGGFST
+701 VMLGGFT
-709 ESMAYGSAENMFND
+709 AESMAYGSAENMFND

>member
-14 RTKLSA
+14 RTNLSA

-25 DLLFEYKSEP
+25 DLLFEYKSES

-113 GKNSASKMS
+113 GK
-122 GSGKIGVQKSES
+122 IGVQKSES
-134 EKNGGE
+134 EKNSGE

-153 KEQIANGQSLCDAEE
+153 KEQIANGQSLCDTEE

-176 KVSGVSDSENFRSES
+176 KVSGVSDSENFGSES

-205 NEDVDG
+205 NKDVGNG

-218 LKNDFSGS
+218 FKNDFSGS

-320 EVNYGSESANQNGE
+320 EINYGSESANQNGE

-382 SNIRIDNGEGVK
+382 SNIRIDNGESVELDNGEGVK

-410 VSYNSKQENLD
+410 VSYNSKQKNLD

-449 VAYGERV
+449 VAYGESV
-456 DDEYAKNDLIS
+456 DDEYEKNDLVS

-482 LDGDLERIGKVSNK
+482 LDGDLERTGKVSNK
-496 NLDGKTAGVSK
+496 NLDGKKAGAGK
-507 LMSQSEEKIGA
+507 LMSRSEEKIGA

-548 NANKFKSSS
+548 NDS
-557 EDGNNVNVCG
+557 EFESGESACG

-584 NSQAES
+584 NSQVES

-600 KSKRKKGKAKAYI
+600 KSTRKKGKAKAYI

>member
-101 KGKCSVSKMSGS
+101 KSKCSV
-113 GKNSASKMS
+113 SKMS

-176 KVSGVSDSENFRSES
+176 KVSGVSDSENFGSES

-205 NEDVDG
+205 NKDVGNG

-353 VELGND
+353 VKL
-359 INVVG
+359 
-364 NGEGARY
+364 
-371 GNGEDTRLNNG
+371 
-382 SNIRIDNGEGVK
+382 DNGEGVK

-410 VSYNSKQENLD
+410 VSYNSKQKNLD

-449 VAYGERV
+449 VAYGESV
-456 DDEYAKNDLIS
+456 DDEYTKNDLIS

-482 LDGDLERIGKVSNK
+482 LEGDLERVGKVSDK
-496 NLDGKTAGVSK
+496 NLDGKKAGVGK
-507 LMSQSEEKIGA
+507 LMSRSEEKIGA

-584 NSQAES
+584 NSQFES

-748 DAVDEKIIA
+748 DTVDEKIIA

>member
-14 RTKLSA
+14 RTNLSA

-46 GENACKIITFCDK
+46 GENVCKIITFCDK

-86 GSILNDLCGAEKNKS
+86 GSIMNDLCGAEKNKS

-113 GKNSASKMS
+113 GK
-122 GSGKIGVQKSES
+122 IGVQKSES
-134 EKNGGE
+134 EKNGG
-140 GVKEI
+140 GSVKLLGG
-145 SQGESIGL
+145 SVGL

-168 VERESVRR
+168 IERESVRR

-191 EKSGSGRKNLRSNL
+191 EKSGSGRKNLRANL
-205 NEDVDG
+205 NEDVGNG
-211 SYYKASH
+211 SYYKESH
-218 LKNDFSGS
+218 FKNDFSGS

-320 EVNYGSESANQNGE
+320 EVNCGSESANQ
-334 SVLVDA
+334 
-340 SERNDVRFGKGES
+340 
-353 VELGND
+353 
-359 INVVG
+359 
-364 NGEGARY
+364 
-371 GNGEDTRLNNG
+371 
-382 SNIRIDNGEGVK
+382 NGEGVK

-410 VSYNSKQENLD
+410 VSYNSKQKNLD

-449 VAYGERV
+449 VAYGESV
-456 DDEYAKNDLIS
+456 DDEYAKNDLVS

-482 LDGDLERIGKVSNK
+482 LDGDLERVGKVSNK
-496 NLDGKTAGVSK
+496 NLDGKKAGVGK
-507 LMSQSEEKIGA
+507 LMSRSEEKIGA

-548 NANKFKSSS
+548 NDS
-557 EDGNNVNVCG
+557 EFESGESACG

-572 VGNTTSVGEMVE
+572 VENTTSVGEMVE
-584 NSQAES
+584 NSQFES

-701 VMLGGFST
+701 VMLGGFT
-709 ESMAYGSAENMFND
+709 AESMAYGSAENMFND

>member
-14 RTKLSA
+14 RTNLSA

-73 VMSDKTKGKSEEN
+73 IMSDKTKGKSEEN

-101 KGKCSVSKMSGS
+101 KSNFRV
-113 GKNSASKMS
+113 SKMS

-176 KVSGVSDSENFRSES
+176 KVSGVSDSESLESES

-205 NEDVDG
+205 NKDVGNG

-218 LKNDFSGS
+218 FKNDFSGS

-314 NAEAGE
+314 NAEASE
-320 EVNYGSESANQNGE
+320 EVNYGSK
-334 SVLVDA
+334 SVKL
-340 SERNDVRFGKGES
+340 
-353 VELGND
+353 
-359 INVVG
+359 
-364 NGEGARY
+364 
-371 GNGEDTRLNNG
+371 
-382 SNIRIDNGEGVK
+382 DNGEGVK

-410 VSYNSKQENLD
+410 VSYNSKQKNLD

-449 VAYGERV
+449 VAYGESV
-456 DDEYAKNDLIS
+456 DDEYAKNDLVS

-482 LDGDLERIGKVSNK
+482 LDGDLERTGKVSNK
-496 NLDGKTAGVSK
+496 NLDGKKAGVSK
-507 LMSQSEEKIGA
+507 LMSRSEEKIGA

-584 NSQAES
+584 NSQVES

>member
-73 VMSDKTKGKSEEN
+73 IMSDKTKGKSEEN

-113 GKNSASKMS
+113 GK
-122 GSGKIGVQKSES
+122 IGVQKSES
-134 EKNGGE
+134 EKNSGE

-176 KVSGVSDSENFRSES
+176 KFGGVSDSESLESES

-205 NEDVDG
+205 NKDVGNG

-218 LKNDFSGS
+218 FKNDFSGS

-320 EVNYGSESANQNGE
+320 EVNCGSESANQNGE

-359 INVVG
+359 INVV
-364 NGEGARY
+364 

-410 VSYNSKQENLD
+410 VSYNSKQKNLD

-426 VGSSLKGLD
+426 VGSSLKGVD

-449 VAYGERV
+449 VAYGESV
-456 DDEYAKNDLIS
+456 DDEYAKNDLVS

-482 LDGDLERIGKVSNK
+482 LDGDLERTGKVSNK
-496 NLDGKTAGVSK
+496 NLDGKKAGVSK
-507 LMSQSEEKIGA
+507 LMSRSEEKIGA

-584 NSQAES
+584 NAQVES

>member
-113 GKNSASKMS
+113 GK
-122 GSGKIGVQKSES
+122 IGVQKSES
-134 EKNGGE
+134 EKNGSE

-176 KVSGVSDSENFRSES
+176 KVSGVSDSENLGSES

-205 NEDVDG
+205 NKDVGNG

-218 LKNDFSGS
+218 FKNDFSGS
-226 VTDEKENFQNVSVE
+226 ETDEKENFQNVSVE

-251 VKLSDAEKREIR
+251 VKLSDAEKRGIR

-364 NGEGARY
+364 NGE
-371 GNGEDTRLNNG
+371 DTRLNNG
-382 SNIRIDNGEGVK
+382 SNIRIDNGESVELGNGEGVK

-426 VGSSLKGLD
+426 VGSSLKGVD

-449 VAYGERV
+449 VAYGESV
-456 DDEYAKNDLIS
+456 DDEYAKNDLVS

-482 LDGDLERIGKVSNK
+482 LDGDLERVGKISNK
-496 NLDGKTAGVSK
+496 NLDGKKAGVGK
-507 LMSQSEEKIGA
+507 LMSRSEEKIGA

-528 GAGRVDNSGFESE
+528 GAGRVDNNGVESE

-584 NSQAES
+584 NAQVES